1 MRLLVNVIQVELG
14 DFHTIF
20 NMWITFAVLCC
31 LAALTQSAEDHKTK
45 PKEDSRGKRTLQY
58 QIAHHYSGPY
68 NYRSERRISNGPHF
82 YQPQF
87 HSGPRSYSS
96 YYKGRSRSLPVPP
109 YAVQME
115 PLVHY
120 SQRDPLYDTNTLSL
134 HTDGRYDQSKTLDDL
149 QTEHNH
155 LSEHSYYPPR
165 AKIIEKPVYIK
176 EPEPIIEIIIKE
188 SNVTLPPPPTPPPTL
203 PPKKKKEQVHVFYV
217 KYKKNPNGYGKDSII
232 YDKPIPAIS
241 PTSATE
247 EEEEHPQPAYY
258 PEPIVTQPPP
268 PSTTLRTIIKPDSE
282 VYHGPSGIKVTFGK
296 ESFDYHK
303 RQSKPEDY
311 NKPIEDIKFPSS
323 QQDKSF
329 PSFSSHHQGREL
341 SFSSSGFEGP
351 NGFERQSNFDR
362 QNPFDNRRPLSPV
375 ANIRPTHFQRQ
386 PQAYRPFSNAYKTPP
401 ASQFSRP
408 QSGPSEYS
416 TIPKS
421 VYQSQPNQNK
431 PPPSF
436 PPKLPF
442 PQFNSQY
449 STLPQFEQ
457 PRKPVPY
464 TPFETFKNS
473 QRPREQIP
481 FKPQHSFTSPP
492 QTPEQPKF
500 NQQQNLQPN
509 PIPNYKTIPDARPL
523 KQFQNFRDGPHIHH
537 QPQFS
542 EESKFNQ
549 KPPVPTSPDS
559 NFHSPQKQTF
569 QQQPDTLKQFPS
581 FQLHPQVQDQ
591 NQQSPQPIPKFNSNQ
606 FGNFPSFPV
615 HSGFEQLQQNSFP
628 RINQNSPSVN
638 QFPLTSFNQGEPQT
652 NLNGNSLH
660 QDFHVNTFQ
669 QVQTL
674 APGGS
679 QLIAAIPRFEQH
691 ISSIEPSPPQRH
703 VQNSVSNL
711 QGPQQNFVYQQPQV
725 AQSNIHK
732 QTARPQQGVTKTTYS
747 NNFDNLQEQYRQ
759 ANRLQENIRNG
770 VNYHAN
776 HDVVDYTSHKPPTT
790 YQTTQRT
797 ISVTSKTTTTTAEPE
812 KPSTTTKDPKILNAQ
827 LPDEVPDDLRQ
838 QLLSSGILNNADISV
853 LDYDKV
859 GDIPLSALPPDQ
871 LANFFNAGG
880 AQQIAGSEQIPQYA
894 TKEGDILDKSFD
906 EGSEDDQEIAASEN
920 HEVREKPEV
929 QMKVVHY
936 DPLTEQGQQVQ
947 NSYVNQDATQV
958 SPVALNDHKYNRYLP
973 LKVNGAQF
981 PIPDVPELKDKK
993 INSVVVLAPIN
1004 FDYNPSRSTRDAK
1017 NKDFDFVRDEN
1028 LRELLKNPTI
1038 ENYKKFLDNE
1048 SKRKSEQQAVIL
1060 LVTGSED
1067 VNREIF
1073 MYDVGN
1079 KTVSKLDGSL
1089 SAAFVK
1095 AAEEND
1101 TSPNEPTEENRSEES
1116 IAYIKKQEEASQHK

>member
-1 MRLLVNVIQVELG
+1 MVK
-14 DFHTIF
+14 
-20 NMWITFAVLCC
+20 MWITFGVLCC
-31 LAALTQSAEDHKTK
+31 LAALTQSAEDHKNK

-96 YYKGRSRSLPVPP
+96 YYYK
-109 YAVQME
+109 
-115 PLVHY
+115 
-120 SQRDPLYDTNTLSL
+120 
-134 HTDGRYDQSKTLDDL
+134 DGRYDLSKPLDDL

-188 SNVTLPPPPTPPPTL
+188 SNVTLPPPPTPPPTP

-247 EEEEHPQPAYY
+247 EEEEEPQPAYY
-258 PEPIVTQPPP
+258 PEPVVTQPPP

-311 NKPIEDIKFPSS
+311 NRPIEDVKFPSAQPES
-323 QQDKSF
+323 SF
-329 PSFSSHHQGREL
+329 PAFPAQPQGRQL
-341 SFSSSGFEGP
+341 SFPTNAFDRQQNSFE
-351 NGFERQSNFDR
+351 R
-362 QNPFDNRRPLSPV
+362 QNPFDNRRPPFSPV
-375 ANIRPTHFQRQ
+375 PNIRPVSFPRQ
-386 PQAYRPFSNAYKTPP
+386 PQAYRPFSNTYKTPP
-401 ASQFSRP
+401 ATQFSRP

-421 VYQSQPNQNK
+421 AYQSQPIQNK
-431 PPPSF
+431 PPASF
-436 PPKLPF
+436 PSQLPF

-449 STLPQFEQ
+449 STLPQFDQ

-464 TPFETFKNS
+464 TPFENFKNS
-473 QRPREQIP
+473 NSQKPREQIQ
-481 FKPQHSFTSPP
+481 FRPQHSFSSPP
-492 QTPEQPKF
+492 QIPEQPKL
-500 NQQQNLQPN
+500 NQQSNIQPN
-509 PIPNYKTIPDARPL
+509 PIPNYKTIPDIPPL
-523 KQFQNFRDGPHIHH
+523 KPQFTNFRDGPHIQH
-537 QPQFS
+537 QPQQQFNDQ
-542 EESKFNQ
+542 SKFNQ
-549 KPPVPTSPDS
+549 KPPQPTASHA
-559 NFHSPQKQTF
+559 NFQTPQKQTF
-569 QQQPDTLKQFPS
+569 QSQQPQSVKQQFPS
-581 FQLHPQVQDQ
+581 FQQQNQAQ
-591 NQQSPQPIPKFNSNQ
+591 NQQQPKQPPKFSSNQ
-606 FGNFPSFPV
+606 VLNFPSI
-615 HSGFEQLQQNSFP
+615 QLPSNFGQFQQQNTFQQIP
-628 RINQNSPSVN
+628 QNSPTPN
-638 QFPLTSFNQGEPQT
+638 QFSQQYFNQIQPQT
-652 NLNGNSLH
+652 NSNGNSIQ
-660 QDFHVNTFQ
+660 QDFHLNTFQ
-669 QVQTL
+669 QVQSL

-691 ISSIEPSPPQRH
+691 ISSVEPSPQ
-703 VQNSVSNL
+703 QNQNAPSKS
-711 QGPQQNFVYQQPQV
+711 QGPQQNFYQQQQV

-732 QTARPQQGVTKTTYS
+732 QTARPQQSVIGTPYNS
-747 NNFDNLQEQYRQ
+747 NFNNLEEQYRQ
-759 ANRLQENIRNG
+759 ANQLQESIRNG
-770 VNYHAN
+770 VNFH
-776 HDVVDYTSHKPPTT
+776 SHIDNYSTQKPSST

-797 ISVTSKTTTTTAEPE
+797 VSVTAKSTTTTPEPE

-894 TKEGDILDKSFD
+894 TKEGDILDKSFNEESD
-906 EGSEDDQEIAASEN
+906 DDQEIAASES

-947 NSYVNQDATQV
+947 NSYVNQDAKQV
-958 SPVALNDHKYNRYLP
+958 KPVALNDDKYNRYLP
-973 LKVNGAQF
+973 LKVSGAQF
-981 PIPDVPELKDKK
+981 PIPDVPELKGKK
-993 INSVVVLAPIN
+993 INSVVVLAPIH
-1004 FDYNPSRSTRDAK
+1004 FDYKPSRSTRDAK
-1017 NKDFDFVRDEN
+1017 KKDYDFVKDED
-1028 LRELLKNPTI
+1028 LRELLRNPTV
-1038 ENYKKFLDNE
+1038 ENYKKFLENE
-1048 SKRKSEQQAVIL
+1048 AKRKSDQQAVIL
-1060 LVTGSED
+1060 LVTGSEE

-1101 TSPNEPTEENRSEES
+1101 TGPQDPTEEVSQAENS
-1116 IAYIKKQEEASQHK
+1116 AIKKEQDKGASQPK